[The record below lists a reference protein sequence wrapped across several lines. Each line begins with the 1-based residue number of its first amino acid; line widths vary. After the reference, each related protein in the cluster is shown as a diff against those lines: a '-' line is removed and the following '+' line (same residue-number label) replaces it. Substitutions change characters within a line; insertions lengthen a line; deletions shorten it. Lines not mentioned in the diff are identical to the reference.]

1 MNDMDVRTKMT
12 EYQMTPEVSDHLDGK
27 LAQIEKTLGGGSEL
41 ARLEVELGR
50 ATGHHK
56 HSEYLYV
63 AELQLIRPGEQRLV
77 ASNHEPT
84 IDAAIDNANDEL
96 LRQLRQE
103 KRLHARVWRRGGAL
117 AKRLLRLE

>member
-1 MNDMDVRTKMT
+1 MDIRVKTSDF
-12 EYQMTPEVSDHLDGK
+12 QMTSEVSDHLDDK
-27 LAQIEKTLGGGSEL
+27 LAHIEKTLGGESEQT
-41 ARLEVELGR
+41 RMEIELGR

-63 AELQLIRPGEQRLV
+63 AELQLIRPGTQRLV
-77 ASNHEPT
+77 ARNHEPT
-84 IDAAIDNANDEL
+84 IDAAIDNAQGEL
-96 LRQLRQE
+96 MRQLRQE